1 MASTNTEKCD
11 YLMSAILLV
20 AAAHI
25 NHNLPEDDPRRRNA
39 LHHFSIALSGLR
51 TALATEITVSSFEC
65 IISCTVLLIHYSW
78 TSTWTCIDSQLN
90 GGLDLGM
97 AFRQIVS
104 HLHGLKDCLVVT
116 YDLFLKTEWA
126 AIMMY
131 SPKASLARC
140 LLESGRK
147 ADELEAIFAHTVF
160 CGLGTKIPANASAD
174 NAMALTRLVIPMSV
188 ICLNLP
194 DFKESRIKSDVYR
207 YLFTWPTMC
216 TKGFVQ
222 QVNEGNLT
230 SLTILLYYYAA
241 IVSVYSE
248 KIWWMR
254 DGATYMYRTLRSKL
268 DGCCDRCTTKPLAL
282 FGLAEQ

>member
-1 MASTNTEKCD
+1 
-11 YLMSAILLV
+11 MSAILLV

-25 NHNLPEDDPRRRNA
+25 NHNLPEHDPRRRNA

-78 TSTWTCIDSQLN
+78 TSTWTSIGSQLN

-104 HLHGLKDCLVVT
+104 HLHGLKDCLLVT

-126 AIMMY
+126 TIMMY
-131 SPKASLARC
+131 RPKTSLTRC
-140 LLESGRK
+140 LLESGRR
-147 ADELEAIFAHTVF
+147 ADELEATFGHTIF

-174 NAMALTRLVIPMSV
+174 NSMALTRLVIPMSV

-194 DFKESRIKSDVYR
+194 DFKESGIKSDVYR

-254 DGATYMYRTLRSKL
+254 DGAIYMYRALRSKL
-268 DGCCDRCTTKPLAL
+268 DGCCDRCTTKPMAL

>member
-1 MASTNTEKCD
+1 
-11 YLMSAILLV
+11 MSAILLV

-51 TALATEITVSSFEC
+51 IALATEITVTSFEC

-78 TSTWTCIDSQLN
+78 TSTWTCIDSQLS
-90 GGLDLGM
+90 GGLNLGM

-116 YDLFLKTEWA
+116 HDLFLKTQWA

-131 SPKASLARC
+131 SPKAGLARF

-147 ADELEAIFAHTVF
+147 ADELEAIFGHTVF

-268 DGCCDRCTTKPLAL
+268 DGCCDRCTSKPLAL
-282 FGLAEQ
+282 FGLTDH

>member
-90 GGLDLGM
+90 GGFDLGM

-126 AIMMY
+126 AIMKY

-147 ADELEAIFAHTVF
+147 PDELEAIFAHTVF

-222 QVNEGNLT
+222 QVNEGNLA

-268 DGCCDRCTTKPLAL
+268 DGCCDRCTTKPLDL
-282 FGLAEQ
+282 FGFSQQ